1 MTDLDKILNKVL
13 AKNNSH
19 WLTQAQIDHKI
30 AEGSLT
36 ITRRDVM
43 DVIHVVLHGNL
54 PEENELTNLAN
65 ILKTALNK
73 ENKKDEDGK

>member
-19 WLTQAQIDHKI
+19 WLNQEQIDHAI
-30 AEGSLT
+30 SEGRLA

-43 DVIHVVLHGNL
+43 DVVHIVLHGNL
-54 PEENELTNLAN
+54 PEENELDNLSK
-65 ILKTALNK
+65 ILKSAIEK
-73 ENKKDEDGK
+73 QNKKDEDGK

>member
-13 AKNNSH
+13 TKNNSH
-19 WLTQAQIDHKI
+19 WLTQEQIDHKI
-30 AEGSLT
+30 AEGSLQ

-43 DVIHVVLHGNL
+43 DVVHVVLHGNL

-65 ILKTALNK
+65 ILKAALNK
-73 ENKKDEDGK
+73 ENKKNDE

>member
-13 AKNNSH
+13 TKNNSH
-19 WLTQAQIDHKI
+19 WLSQEQIDHAI
-30 AEGSLT
+30 AEGSIQ

-43 DVIHVVLHGNL
+43 DVVHVVLHGNL

-65 ILKTALNK
+65 ILKAAIEK
-73 ENKKDEDGK
+73 QNKKDDK